1 MQLEERGLFDMDMKI
16 SKSFY
21 LIVAPSGDIS
31 LPALFG
37 TKERESGQVFGPFS
51 QRYTLFG
58 KLYAEAAS
66 YE

>member
-1 MQLEERGLFDMDMKI
+1 MDMKI

-51 QRYTLFG
+51 QRHTLFG